1 MTKKEA
7 VVFGYN
13 EYAKQIAKQIDSKYR
28 SVRLYVLGEASLQKA
43 KEEGFD
49 AALFDL
55 SDNWDEIERFY
66 TIEELLVFCALDD
79 DAENIFLTISLRATF
94 QELYI
99 VSLARNQE
107 SANKLKIAG
116 ANKIVPILQTT
127 ANIITEILEKPVVTD
142 VLHGILYEKSDI
154 KIAQV
159 TIGEDADAVGK
170 KVQEIAGERS
180 YGVIILAVV
189 DDEMSAPSFVF
200 TSKGSGHTVKA
211 GDILIVLGYDNEIK
225 TFERKMGGR
234 L

>member
-28 SVRLYVLGEASLQKA
+28 SVRLFVLDDASLQKA

-55 SDNWDEIERFY
+55 SENWDEIERSY
-66 TIEELLVFCALDD
+66 AIEELLVFCALDD

-99 VSLARNQE
+99 ISLAKNQE

-154 KIAQV
+154 KIAQM
-159 TIGEDADAVGK
+159 TIGEGADAVGK
-170 KVQEIAGERS
+170 KVQEIAGERAN
-180 YGVIILAVV
+180 GVIILAVV

>member
-1 MTKKEA
+1 MKKNEA

-13 EYAKQIAKQIDSKYR
+13 EYAKQIAMQIDSKYR
-28 SVRLYVLGEASLQKA
+28 SVRLYVLDEASMEKA
-43 KEEGFD
+43 REEGFD

-55 SDNWDEIERFY
+55 SENWEEIERSY
-66 TIEELLVFCALDD
+66 RIEELLVFCALDD

-94 QELYI
+94 QDLYI

-116 ANKIVPILQTT
+116 ANKILPILQTT

-142 VLHGILYEKSDI
+142 VLHGILYEESDI

-159 TIGEDADAVGK
+159 TVCEGADVIGK
-170 KVQEIAGERS
+170 KLHELTANRT

-200 TSKGSGHTVKA
+200 TSKGSGHTVKT
-211 GDILIVLGYDNEIK
+211 GDILIVMGYDSGIK
-225 TFERKMGGR
+225 AFALEMGGR